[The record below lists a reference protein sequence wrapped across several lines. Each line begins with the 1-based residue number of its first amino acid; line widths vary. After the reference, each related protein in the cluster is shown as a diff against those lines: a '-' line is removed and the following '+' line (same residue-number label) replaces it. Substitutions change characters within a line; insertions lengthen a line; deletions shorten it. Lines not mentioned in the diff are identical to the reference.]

1 MGARRFNIHETVSA
15 ADQAALT
22 RLAADVSRDYF
33 RTDCPIEVLWGI
45 PSASEASEPK
55 PELDSLSPSQLHAL
69 ELAIRAFHT
78 GDYISARERL
88 KPFVDIRHV
97 EASKLYVK
105 TLQKLRAPDWD
116 QVAKQINRVSTDTL
130 YVAAG
135 STEMRDGK
143 SVILIHQ
150 NLSASLG
157 QGAPKWVL
165 RYVVHHEFLHIHLGT
180 SAEDPHPQLFR
191 RFDKCFPGRG
201 KAIAWLQGHNYSTIE
216 DTLQ

>member
-15 ADQAALT
+15 ADQAVLT
-22 RLAADVSRDYF
+22 RLAAEVSRDYF
-33 RTDCPIEVLWGI
+33 RTECPIDVLWGI

-55 PELDSLSPSQLHAL
+55 ADLDSLSPSQLQDL
-69 ELAIRAFHT
+69 ELAIKAFHA
-78 GDYISARERL
+78 GDFTAARDKL
-88 KPFVDIRHV
+88 KPFVDVRHV

-105 TLQKLRAPDWD
+105 TLQKLRTPDWD

-143 SVILIHQ
+143 SVVLIHQ

-157 QGAPKWVL
+157 QSAPKSVL
-165 RYVVHHEFLHIHLGT
+165 RYVLHHEFLHIYLGT

-191 RFDKCFPGRG
+191 RFDKCFPGRA
-201 KAIAWLQGHNYSTIE
+201 KAIAWLQSHNYSTIE
-216 DTLQ
+216 DTPR

>member
-1 MGARRFNIHETVSA
+1 MGARRFNIHETVST
-15 ADQAALT
+15 ADEAVLA
-22 RLAADVSRDYF
+22 RLAAEVSRNYF
-33 RTDCPIEVLWGI
+33 RTECPIDVLWGI

-55 PELDSLSPSQLHAL
+55 PNLGSLNPTQLQDL
-69 ELAIRAFHT
+69 ESAIRAFHS
-78 GDYISARERL
+78 GDYSSARDML

-143 SVILIHQ
+143 AVILIHQ
-150 NLSASLG
+150 NLSSSLG
-157 QGAPKWVL
+157 QSAPKSVL
-165 RYVVHHEFLHIHLGT
+165 RYVIHHEFLHIHLGT
-180 SAEDPHPQLFR
+180 CAEDPHPQLFR
-191 RFDKCFPGRG
+191 RFDKCFPGRA
-201 KAIAWLQGHNYSTIE
+201 KAIAWLQAHNYSTIE
-216 DTLQ
+216 DAMQ